1 MKAEH
6 LATSSILSQPNL
18 PHRPAF
24 IHPLFPS
31 NPLSFFKKSSS
42 PALQILRPA
51 AALSSPLPRHQFLG
65 SISRNPSISRFL
77 NLNFWVRFHHRRR
90 PPKNTLV
97 QTMLFVQGINTLV
110 QTLFGTRLPAVIG
123 GSYAYMVPIVSIIN
137 DPSLAGIESPS
148 LRFRNT
154 MKAVQG
160 SMIVASS
167 IQVILGYS
175 QLWAI
180 CSRFF
185 SPLAMVPVIALAGF
199 GLFDRGFP
207 WLVHHQRWPRG

>member
-1 MKAEH
+1 
-6 LATSSILSQPNL
+6 
-18 PHRPAF
+18 
-24 IHPLFPS
+24 
-31 NPLSFFKKSSS
+31 
-42 PALQILRPA
+42 
-51 AALSSPLPRHQFLG
+51 
-65 SISRNPSISRFL
+65 
-77 NLNFWVRFHHRRR
+77 
-90 PPKNTLV
+90 
-97 QTMLFVQGINTLV
+97 MLFVQGINTLL
-110 QTLFGTRLPAVIG
+110 QTLFGTRLSAAIG

-148 LRFRNT
+148 LRFRNI

-185 SPLAMVPVIALAGF
+185 SPLAMAPVIALAGF

-207 WLVHHQRWPRG
+207 MVGAPPEVAARLAATRQEFESRQRSAFSARDTSKDPELDQFMV